1 MSKETFFENIFK
13 KIVNVLNNF
22 IFIFLV
28 LVIWQFN
35 AFCIIVFFTVNVS
48 MNLALVFTVL
58 TALFLNVYETFL
70 YYRNFHEILCVCAYV
85 LFMFYKGFSCLLILM
100 ITSILIPHQVIL
112 FFIFTP
118 LQKIFGTFFLFKF
131 GSIKVVT

>member
-1 MSKETFFENIFK
+1 M
-13 KIVNVLNNF
+13 
-22 IFIFLV
+22 

-112 FFIFTP
+112 FFIFMLILTKMFIAFKAITTP